1 MEVKVDSYVEGLE
14 GERILINR
22 AYFTMVALDENDRPA
37 KVPELILETQE
48 EKEEWENG
56 KKRRENRVMRKA
68 EGF

>member
-1 MEVKVDSYVEGLE
+1 MEVRVDSYVEDLDGK
-14 GERILINR
+14 RILINR

-37 KVPELILETQE
+37 RVPELCLETQE